1 MRVALERY
9 GTVGQPLWPVVPSSL
24 YGALLAREETDTRF
38 LVITFDASVHG
49 WGAVLRTS
57 PDQPGVEV
65 VSCFCFAADLLGGS
79 FIEPSALPD
88 CPAVHAGFLATQAA
102 SQLFPLADSTVLI
115 RSDCLGGTGCDLR
128 PAEGVVSLTS
138 ASSSEHGVAAQ
149 PPLHGPRG
157 HAAAVPAR
165 ASAVLKA
172 EGVDCLSRETARAR
186 LASESLPA
194 LLIVVM
200 AEANRRLD
208 SPISLDLFAT
218 ADKTLVPRFARHPKP
233 LAPAKRA
240 DALAQTNWGW
250 SRCSCWLMHRECAFL
265 FSATRD
271 LARVCGEG
279 ALGRH
284 AWGRRRPVHAIRPDM
299 ASPRCC
305 VPHVRRRTARPVHH
319 PVRPCSVRP
328 GLGPGGRRPRRR
340 AALGRHGSRL
350 GRWSQSASVGFA
362 PPCGWHA
369 ERRLRSRCRAS
380 WTPRTVSGSRR
391 RSCGSASRGAG
402 ASA

>member
-157 HAAAVPAR
+157 HAASVPAR
-165 ASAVLKA
+165 AGR
-172 EGVDCLSRETARAR
+172 GV
-186 LASESLPA
+186 ES
-194 LLIVVM
+194 
-200 AEANRRLD
+200 
-208 SPISLDLFAT
+208 
-218 ADKTLVPRFARHPKP
+218 
-233 LAPAKRA
+233 
-240 DALAQTNWGW
+240 G
-250 SRCSCWLMHRECAFL
+250 
-265 FSATRD
+265 
-271 LARVCGEG
+271 
-279 ALGRH
+279 
-284 AWGRRRPVHAIRPDM
+284 GRRRPLSGDGPGPAG
-299 ASPRCC
+299 
-305 VPHVRRRTARPVHH
+305 VRIVAGLATRGDGRGDPLPGQSHLVG
-319 PVRPCSVRP
+319 PVRHRRQHARAPLLRASSGAAR
-328 GLGPGGRRPRRR
+328 GGRRC
-340 AALGRHGSRL
+340 
-350 GRWSQSASVGFA
+350 
-362 PPCGWHA
+362 PC
-369 ERRLRSRCRAS
+369 S
-380 WTPRTVSGSRR
+380 T
-391 RSCGSASRGAG
+391 
-402 ASA
+402 